1 MTFYQELQLN
11 SAGSKALIRITEDK
25 KERRRHILIYNFKV
39 YLVVAFCFA
48 AVTLAWLCCWLSLCC
63 ARLILGSTP
72 PTVCCVLRE
81 FFPFSWLA
89 PG

>member
-39 YLVVAFCFA
+39 YLV
-48 AVTLAWLCCWLSLCC
+48 
-63 ARLILGSTP
+63 ARDHAG
-72 PTVCCVLRE
+72 VL
-81 FFPFSWLA
+81 
-89 PG
+89 